1 MAPGHST
8 SIQRFPPLDRV
19 KRGILYI
26 ARSQHEIPANCSG
39 GQKAIDY
46 PYPQPVAF
54 ALATNTPPF
63 EDDLPIYQHNTAI
76 KTFAYILVRPGL
88 DNTTPLTVV
97 EFGDPFLDF
106 AQRQDAG
113 KKLLFL
119 NTGFQSMTPG
129 SG

>member
-8 SIQRFPPLDRV
+8 SVQRFPPLDRV
-19 KRGILYI
+19 KRGIFY
-26 ARSQHEIPANCSG
+26 QHEIPATRSD

-46 PYPQPVAF
+46 RYPQPFAF
-54 ALATNTPPF
+54 ALATDTPPF
-63 EDDLPIYQHNTAI
+63 EGDLPIYRHSTTI
-76 KTFAYILVRPGL
+76 KTFAYILVHPGL